1 MLSPKVPA
9 RPRPPAEE
17 KVARIAPRR
26 EDTREGF
33 LANDVSQSAR
43 FAWPLD
49 YCREGS
55 DKPESDYNHMFQVI
69 DEEVTKFKASES
81 GKDFWG
87 LRMIWTSMRGLG
99 TRSIIQDM
107 DNCIATKLAWPHLVA
122 GYDLVGPEDLGRPLK
137 DLLPELFWV
146 GSPLLSLPLFHRT
159 PPLPCFSLPSRPYHL
174 FLLLRIIS
182 FGSLLPPRALALSR
196 ERLPI

>member
-1 MLSPKVPA
+1 
-9 RPRPPAEE
+9 
-17 KVARIAPRR
+17 
-26 EDTREGF
+26 
-33 LANDVSQSAR
+33 
-43 FAWPLD
+43 
-49 YCREGS
+49 
-55 DKPESDYNHMFQVI
+55 MFQVI
-69 DEEVTKFKASES
+69 DEEVTRFKASEA

-146 GSPLLSLPLFHRT
+146 GCSLLSFSPPPLHRT
-159 PPLPCFSLPSRPYHL
+159 PPVACSSLPSFASAL
-174 FLLLRIIS
+174 FLLLPLIY
-182 FGSLLPPRALALSR
+182 FGSLLPSRAALALSR
-196 ERLPI
+196 E

>member
-1 MLSPKVPA
+1 
-9 RPRPPAEE
+9 
-17 KVARIAPRR
+17 
-26 EDTREGF
+26 
-33 LANDVSQSAR
+33 
-43 FAWPLD
+43 
-49 YCREGS
+49 
-55 DKPESDYNHMFQVI
+55 MFQVI
-69 DEEVTKFKASES
+69 DEEVTQFKASEA

-146 GSPLLSLPLFHRT
+146 GSLLLSFSPPFTAHPLS
-159 PPLPCFSLPSRPYHL
+159 PALPSLL
-174 FLLLRIIS
+174 FPSPSSSCFRSSLSDPS
-182 FGSLLPPRALALSR
+182 FLPVLHSPFQGMNADLARQFRSLVLWDGKGFVYSGTQRGKAW
-196 ERLPI
+196 